1 MFSYLLIMHEY
12 VIMPNMFL
20 TCFSGRWSVHLVF
33 FFLFIW
39 PQTSEQT
46 CSLTNSTPRWVMGCC
61 FRLLDFFA
69 FLFGFEAKHIYIMA
83 IRRVKLVITIDN
95 LDYTIRDVAFDES
108 FVLNYY
114 KKQLQLRKFMG
125 MEQNP

>member
-1 MFSYLLIMHEY
+1 
-12 VIMPNMFL
+12 
-20 TCFSGRWSVHLVF
+20 
-33 FFLFIW
+33 
-39 PQTSEQT
+39 
-46 CSLTNSTPRWVMGCC
+46 
-61 FRLLDFFA
+61 
-69 FLFGFEAKHIYIMA
+69 MA